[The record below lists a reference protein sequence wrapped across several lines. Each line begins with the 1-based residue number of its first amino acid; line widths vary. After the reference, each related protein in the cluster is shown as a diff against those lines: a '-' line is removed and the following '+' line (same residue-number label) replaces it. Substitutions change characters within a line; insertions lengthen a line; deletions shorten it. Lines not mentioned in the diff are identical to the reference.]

1 MLDAILLTVFEM
13 CFHSK
18 QNAEMTALSEESRQL
33 KDELDDLRHVAEQAV
48 SCYVNSVLLIT
59 IYGLANYTE
68 QSRTKLK
75 KVHV

>member
-48 SCYVNSVLLIT
+48 SCHVNSVL
-59 IYGLANYTE
+59 YELAKYTE
-68 QSRTKLK
+68 QSGTKLK
-75 KVHV
+75 IVHV